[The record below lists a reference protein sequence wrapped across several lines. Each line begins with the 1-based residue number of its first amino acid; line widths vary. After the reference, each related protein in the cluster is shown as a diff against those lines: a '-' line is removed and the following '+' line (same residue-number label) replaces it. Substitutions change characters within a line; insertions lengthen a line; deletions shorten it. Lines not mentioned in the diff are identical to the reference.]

1 MKIFELELTQ
11 ELKGYYRGTLE
22 IEASTRK
29 EALEKLGRMSNTEID
44 EVVEWEHGDE
54 YYGELDTIQLIKTT
68 EI

>member
-11 ELKGYYRGTLE
+11 EMKGYYKGTLE
-22 IEASTRK
+22 IKAKTKTEAIQ
-29 EALEKLGRMSNTEID
+29 KLSRMSNTEID
-44 EVVEWEHGDE
+44 ESVEWEHGDE